1 MPEKQVCRAKARSRA
16 TLSKALSAG
25 WSRVALAIG
34 KGKFADDA
42 EFDVVTINR
51 ALTGPSLPSAE
62 NLLNSLA
69 ADPSALAEVLALYG
83 LQVSPLV
90 ATTANDFELAARIG
104 HTLAEFLE
112 RLRDGQRCHVDT
124 AVLAPMFRDL
134 IPQMQ
139 AIVDQDDARKLGP
152 RVVKG

>member
-1 MPEKQVCRAKARSRA
+1 MSETQVCRAIPKSRA

-25 WSRVALAIG
+25 WSRIALKIG

-42 EFDVVTINR
+42 DFDVVTINR

-69 ADPSALAEVLALYG
+69 ADPTALCEVMALYG
-83 LQVSPLV
+83 LQLSPL
-90 ATTANDFELAARIG
+90 AADAANDFELAARIG

-152 RVVKG
+152 WAVNG